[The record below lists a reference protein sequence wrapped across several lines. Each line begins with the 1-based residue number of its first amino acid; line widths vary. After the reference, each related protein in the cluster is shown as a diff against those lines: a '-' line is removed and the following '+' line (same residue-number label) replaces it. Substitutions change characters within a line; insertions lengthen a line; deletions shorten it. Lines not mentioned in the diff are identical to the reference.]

1 MNLFFV
7 FFFLALGG
15 CKKKK
20 KKNCTQNSK
29 PSEQHTQRLID

>member
-15 CKKKK
+15 CKKK